1 MPTLLILPA
10 QNIAWLQKNEAM
22 GMTTVLNTA
31 GVNKTQFLE
40 YVAKK
45 PATYADW
52 SRVWSQVGCSK
63 DIVYSIW

>member
-1 MPTLLILPA
+1 
-10 QNIAWLQKNEAM
+10 M

-52 SRVWSQVGCSK
+52 SRVWSQVGCSQET
-63 DIVYSIW
+63 V

>member
-1 MPTLLILPA
+1 
-10 QNIAWLQKNEAM
+10 M

-52 SRVWSQVGCSK
+52 SRVWSQVRT
-63 DIVYSIW
+63 DTYFTPLET